1 MWIKKRGVIIQVIG
15 VLTLLIGKFF
25 TAGQALADAV
35 STDEIA
41 VENAKFVNQHQQFV
55 SNSKVGDR
63 AQLSFDLTVGAI
75 SKSGAVT
82 FGYDEESL
90 TIKKKRYRYT
100 NGQTVVVVD
109 VDGKD
114 STIHWRN
121 AVGRTNMEVKL
132 PVKFRRAMNQ
142 HRLTVA
148 VGHKLVQLPFLTI
161 VSKENKPKQNQAGSS
176 SGNLKSED
184 KVNNMLQQERMK
196 ETQKQVQKAQAQS
209 QESQSKGSESTT
221 DESEKSS
228 GSISQSNQTK
238 SQSYLEEK
246 RKNDQKKAA
255 VNNKKAIAE
264 NDDNGGKV
272 AESSSSVVDNAATT
286 PGSSK
291 AAKSVA
297 IDRDVTTTSEALKQ
311 ADAEDAGDADGDVP
325 SKGANIRNEV
335 KNAQIF
341 AARAGQSLNDKI
353 DTQFFSKI
361 TLGMDNQTIDIPAKL
376 GDGQTVTIPEQIHGS
391 SKNVITWHWDTTSIE
406 EMNSPEFEIE
416 DGDYYDFVLS
426 GFKFDYDGKDKV
438 TQEIVADGVKIGE
451 FTVSPHKNGAGGIDS
466 DKHDIRITFLTA
478 KAPGHS
484 TISYGAS
491 LTTTFNKESSEISF
505 GEIAGEDAK
514 IEVEKATISLKKD
527 GRFYKD
533 NGVVDYNKL
542 HWTSTFKV
550 ENKDSAAD
558 KVVLTDT
565 FGNGYQYGTGN
576 NPADYIIHVT
586 GNKGT
591 DKQVKLSDISH
602 ASDGQQIVF
611 TFDATELVEKNI
623 FNEDEKI
630 TSIVLETIGEVT
642 SATQTKFLNTI
653 QVTDSQIGDRQI
665 TSAPADASIERTKTQ
680 LDKKATVQSGGN
692 VRYEVRFT
700 VDEDTNNFTM
710 TDRLSSEKFDFA
722 AVGSDSYELK
732 IKGEGENVYQDW
744 VKETDISGGNG
755 SPSTL
760 KITFKDDIPV
770 GTHYLYYDIIP
781 KDEAT
786 SSDYKNLTN
795 FVQWDGQEKYST
807 IQNPRI
813 DTKQSRGA
821 DWSKMTTDWGI
832 NVNQINR
839 KVTGNFVITEPHG
852 DVKYLDFEKFYHELS
867 SNGYQDAKNYLRF
880 FENNVSGKEYL
891 YEYRNGK
898 FYWENTNYEAFDINF
913 DSITKVIKLTVK
925 NLPGDNQTNYKF
937 GIGYYGVPL
946 NKEAIAKDT
955 PNWFPNRARVSY
967 NGGNNDIDSWIQVP
981 DFMRQHLTKSG
992 RLSENFHEKN
1002 GRHIDWKVSFNHM
1015 GYLGE
1020 GATLAKFLTE
1030 DGIDITDIVGTDQI
1044 TGNDGVAKGKTL
1056 QDISK
1061 LLDSLKISLAELVKD
1076 GSGYGEAELLK
1087 DADYEIVKGKNEKH
1101 EITFKLKLTE
1111 SGLAKYNAGKTVFVL
1126 DFQAQVP
1133 SLGFGDNDEHE
1144 HFKKWLFRNKITL
1157 SGLGQYGDENGKRT
1171 TEATV
1176 SYTDN
1181 GHLLDKSGQSMDISP
1196 APEERTLPA
1205 IKWQVVLNG
1214 DGRKINSK
1222 QIKVT
1227 DSIANQT
1234 HHHLI
1239 THDPTYQLTLFQA
1252 NRSIGDDGKV
1262 TYTAGDKIQRDSYKL
1277 DYSDSL
1283 DNMTITFDKDVIDG
1297 QPILVQYYT
1306 VRETST
1312 ANSSFENKVT
1322 LEYGD
1327 EKIIEEEKVK
1337 SDTSAWGSY
1346 ERFAVNV
1353 VKSDAK
1359 TGKRL
1364 EGVMFMLER
1373 YDKATQKWVPA
1384 QYLDGN
1390 NEKQDMVE
1398 TTDEYGMASFNNL
1411 GDKAVYRVVETQGLI
1426 GYYANYTSPEF
1437 RMSDLTNG
1445 QTVHVLNVENPKMKE
1460 LIIKKNVQSSDPAS
1474 LNDRFKFE
1482 VQFTDKDGKIDENVN
1497 GRFDVE
1503 LNGETQSTQVTFIEG
1518 VSQGLPGIKNG
1529 ETLKIKGLPVN
1540 AYYRVIETNG
1550 DGYKTTH
1557 GTDQL
1562 NVTHPAG
1569 DGSKKTGVLAFDD
1582 SDFPGIVTFTN
1593 TLDSGEFEFS
1603 KTIRGENK
1611 DRDKD
1616 REFKFELQVYKD
1628 GKLYKEFNSLV
1639 PGIKHQDRQD
1649 RDVRFRFENG
1659 KSTQLIDDKDNKN
1672 IVLKDGES
1680 YRKIKLPGNVQLV
1693 VREKHDDIYSKTF
1706 YKLNNGD
1713 EKAVEVD
1720 HDGFHVVGPISMGSH
1735 VKFINEHKENQFEF
1749 EKIVSGRD
1757 TNDTFTFDVTAGNEE
1772 TRNAVKSNDYVVAI
1786 VNAATGESVHG
1797 HLTVKIVFNDQGKA
1811 TGLRFGDQANVQP
1824 INLQNNQKLIVK
1836 GLPTDA
1842 GQFKIKEIDYQ
1853 KGDWTVYN
1861 HIDGEFER
1869 AGDDVTLN
1877 LNREKGRNSVMF
1889 RNTPPD
1895 CVPFTLKKVAS
1906 GLDIPKDKA
1915 FEFDLTITNSNSE
1928 WGATKTFKAIKSGET
1943 DEQEIVFSKT
1953 AGNEYRAKVSLKV
1966 GQTITFFMIKGLKMT
1981 VTEVV
1986 GDDYQVSY
1994 QYGGDNWNDGK
2005 KAQVTT
2011 GSADDCGT
2019 NCLPPLVFKNHR
2031 PGTSLEIRKVLKGAL
2046 TETDFET
2053 KFEFKLNV
2061 VDKEGHELDGKF
2073 DITIIDRENH
2083 KRSGTVTLA
2092 NGEIETITID
2102 QDELQTLELRGDERA
2117 VITGLPDGAK
2127 VKVIET
2133 SQADFKTSHAINTNA
2148 EVTGN
2153 ETINWTL
2160 HEDEKTV
2167 VQFMNEKLAGGL
2179 KITKRVIGDQLTP
2192 ADRDRQFEFYVTTT
2206 PELADKAYQAVKRDQ
2221 HGNKENLRIKFTDG
2235 RSEQVL
2241 LKDGESMAFQGLPTN
2256 VKYSVREIIAQDMQA
2271 DYNVSY
2277 RIDKGA
2283 EHQKEVTEYLGLEH
2297 GRVGHV
2303 TFYNAK
2309 NSPKITNLEI
2319 HKKVDGDG
2327 MSNLDL
2333 QRSFSFRIKSDIA
2346 LNETFTATM
2355 RSQNGHMEEVGLEF
2369 KNGIADLTLKS
2380 SEYLSVMG
2388 LPIDYH
2394 YQVTE
2399 TKVADFSTSYQVNG
2413 GQITAGNATESF
2425 KMVNGKNGLVNFVNH
2440 KEKSETASMEI
2451 AKRLAGTG
2459 LSEADKNRNFKF
2471 VIYTN
2476 AYGDFKATK
2485 IARNGHSE
2493 EVTVSIRNG
2502 QSTPIYLK
2510 GDESILIKD
2519 LPISSIYQVGEAFA
2533 EGFAASYQVNSAGKY
2548 DGMMTDAVK
2557 LVKDQAGKVTFTN
2570 TKDMVPAEGTLI
2582 IDKFVNNLGNPKQSF
2597 TFNIEMKDGAGG
2609 YLNGIFQIEKVK
2621 NGVSEIGQIALVD
2634 GKGTF
2639 QLTHGQTI
2647 KLSMPLGTAYNISEQ
2662 DYQSMG
2668 YVTTTTKNRVAMPS
2682 TTVTGTVTA
2691 GTDHLIYHNDIK
2703 DDLEGTAPLP
2713 GQEDSDDGSATL
2725 EGAQGLPGNTS
2736 DNTSGADGISGS
2748 NGVNGSGSSTDAPSG
2763 IPSQGYTGKAAL
2775 PQTGEDINQQLIILG
2790 LVLLMAAIGGMV
2802 YYKKR
2807 VR

>member
-15 VLTLLIGKFF
+15 VLTLLIGNFF

-148 VGHKLVQLPFLTI
+148 VDHKLVKLPFLTI

-341 AARAGQSLNDKI
+341 AARTGQSLNDKI

-416 DGDYYDFVLS
+416 DGDYFDFVLS

-451 FTVSPHKNGAGGIDS
+451 FTVSPYTNGTGEVADN
-466 DKHDIRITFLTA
+466 KHNIRITFLTSQV
-478 KAPGHS
+478 PGHS

-491 LTTTFNKESSEISF
+491 LATTFDKESSEISF

-527 GRFYKD
+527 GEFYKD

-565 FGNGYQYGTGN
+565 FGNGYQYGTGQN
-576 NPADYIIHVT
+576 QANYIIRVT

-591 DKQVKLSDISH
+591 DKLIELSDISH
-602 ASDGQQIVF
+602 SPSGKKIDF
-611 TFDATELVEKNI
+611 TFDAAKLVEKNI

-653 QVTDSQIGDRQI
+653 QVTDSKINDQKI
-665 TSAPADASIERTKTQ
+665 TSAQVETSIERESTQ
-680 LDKKATVQSGGN
+680 LDKTAKVQSGGN
-692 VRYEVRFT
+692 VRYKVRFT
-700 VDEDTNNFTM
+700 VDGKPNNFTM
-710 TDRLSSEKFDFA
+710 TDKLNSKKFSFA
-722 AVGSDSYELK
+722 PADSYILNLNGDSTNSYQQLADKTIISDENGYATLTINFNDK
-732 IKGEGENVYQDW
+732 IPQ
-744 VKETDISGGNG
+744 
-755 SPSTL
+755 
-760 KITFKDDIPV
+760 

-786 SSDYKNLTN
+786 STDYKNLKN
-795 FVQWDGQEKYST
+795 LVQWNGQEKYST
-807 IQNPRI
+807 IQNPII
-813 DTKQSRGA
+813 DEKKHLDS

-839 KVTGNFVITEPHG
+839 KVTGDFVITEPHG
-852 DVKYLDFEKFYHELS
+852 DAKYLDFEQFYNEHLAD
-867 SNGYQDAKNYLRF
+867 NIKDINKYLRF
-880 FENNVSGKEYL
+880 FKNNVSGEEYKYK
-891 YEYRNGK
+891 YENGK
-898 FYWENTNYEAFDINF
+898 FSWIGKEGEAFRIAF
-913 DSITKVIKLTVK
+913 SGGKMTLTVL
-925 NLPGDNQTNYKF
+925 NLPDANHFQF

-946 NKEAIAKDT
+946 DKDAIAEEM
-955 PNWFPNRARVSY
+955 PEEIYNRAQVSY
-967 NGGNNDIDSWIQVP
+967 NGENNEVAAKTEIP
-981 DFMRQHLTKSG
+981 RFMSQHLTKSG

-1020 GATLAKFLTE
+1020 GEALAKLLTE
-1030 DGIDITDIVGTDQI
+1030 DGIDITDIVGTDQM
-1044 TGNDGVAKGKTL
+1044 TGNDDVSEVKTL
-1056 QDISK
+1056 QDISN
-1061 LLDSLKISLAELVKD
+1061 LLGSLRISLAELAKD
-1076 GSGYGEAELLK
+1076 GSGYGGAEQLLK
-1087 DADYEIVKGKNEKH
+1087 DTDYEIVKGKNEKH
-1101 EITFKLKLTE
+1101 EVTFKLKLTE
-1111 SGLAKYNAGKTVFVL
+1111 SGLEKYNVGKTVFVL

-1144 HFKKWLFRNKITL
+1144 HFKKWLFHNKITL
-1157 SGLGQYGDENGKRT
+1157 SGLGKYGDLNGERT
-1171 TEATV
+1171 ANATV

-1196 APEERTLPA
+1196 APEGRTLPA
-1205 IKWQVVLNG
+1205 IKWQVVING

-1239 THDPTYQLTLFQA
+1239 THDPTYQLTLFKA

-1327 EKIIEEEKVK
+1327 QKIIEKEKIK
-1337 SDTSAWGSY
+1337 SETSAWGSY

-1411 GDKAVYRVVETQGLI
+1411 GDKAVYRVVETQGLS

-1474 LNDRFKFE
+1474 LNDRFNFE
-1482 VQFTDKDGKIDENVN
+1482 VQFTNKDGKIDENVN

-1503 LNGETQSTQVTFIEG
+1503 LNGEMQSTQVTFIEG

-1562 NVTHPAG
+1562 NVTHPPAG

-1649 RDVRFRFENG
+1649 RDVQFRFENG

-1915 FEFDLTITNSNSE
+1915 FEFDLTITNPNSE
-1928 WGATKTFKAIKSGET
+1928 WGDKKTFKAIKSGET
-1943 DEQEIVFSKT
+1943 DEQEIVFSKA
-1953 AGNEYRAKVSLKV
+1953 AGNVYHAKVSLKV
-1966 GQTITFFMIKGLKMT
+1966 GQTITFFMMKGLKMT
-1981 VTEVV
+1981 ITEDI
-1986 GDDYQVSY
+1986 GDDYHVSH

-2005 KAQVTT
+2005 EAQVTT

-2046 TETDFET
+2046 SETDFET
-2053 KFEFKLNV
+2053 EFEFKINV
-2061 VDKEGHELDGKF
+2061 VDKEDRKLDGEF

-2083 KRSGTVTLA
+2083 KQSGTVTLVDG
-2092 NGEIETITID
+2092 NIKVITLD
-2102 QDELQTLELRGDERA
+2102 KGKLSTLKLRGDERA

-2192 ADRDRQFEFYVTTT
+2192 ADKDRQFEFYVTTT
-2206 PELADKAYQAVKRDQ
+2206 PELADKTYQAVKRDQ

-2241 LKDGESMAFQGLPTN
+2241 LKDGESMAFLGLPTN
-2256 VKYSVREIIAQDMQA
+2256 VKYSVREIIAQDMRA
-2271 DYNVSY
+2271 DYDVSY
-2277 RIDKGA
+2277 RIDEGT

-2297 GRVGHV
+2297 GRAGHV

-2309 NSPKITNLEI
+2309 NSPKTANLQI
-2319 HKKVDGDG
+2319 NKKVDGDG

-2333 QRSFSFRIKSDIA
+2333 QRSFSFRIKSDIT
-2346 LNETFTATM
+2346 LNETFTATKQS
-2355 RSQNGHMEEVGLEF
+2355 RNGHTEEVGIEF

-2380 SEYLSVMG
+2380 SESLVVMG
-2388 LPIDYH
+2388 LPINYH

-2413 GQITAGNATESF
+2413 GQITAGNATENF
-2425 KMVNGKNGLVNFVNH
+2425 KMVNKQNGLVNFVNH

-2459 LSEADKNRNFKF
+2459 ISEADKDLNFKF
-2471 VIYTN
+2471 VVYTN

-2502 QSTPIYLK
+2502 QSTSIYLK

-2519 LPISSIYQVGEAFA
+2519 LPISSTYQVGEAFA

-2597 TFNIEMKDGAGG
+2597 TFNIEMNDGAGG
-2609 YLNGIFQIEKVK
+2609 YLNGIFQVEKVK

-2736 DNTSGADGISGS
+2736 DNTSGADGIRGS
-2748 NGVNGSGSSTDAPSG
+2748 NGVSGSGSSTDAPSG